1 MRRGELLKLPELK
14 VTETMRKTVREDQG
28 DQVLRCGRTPVWS
41 ATYYWFY
48 RAKKTGTVLEIDVFT
63 RDMIMNGTTYPKYR
77 VFLLGENKYYTY
89 DNLCEKWRTA
99 KIDNLSYMEG
109 WGEIQKGYWY
119 SDHKVWIREED
130 RKRITEF
137 CHNGKEEP
145 RAAIARWQ
153 SYSKDRKEIDE
164 IDSAMA
170 LVPELPKDFDE
181 FVDREVLTQYLFYDA
196 GRKVT
201 KGYCTHCEREVKIR
215 NPHYGD
221 AGECPSCRHPIT
233 YRSRKKG
240 GNVHTRG
247 YAGLLQKTKEGYV
260 YRYFEC
266 YRKFRN
272 GQKEDGG
279 HWELIR
285 ITYDRNLR
293 KIHEFEYEQYK
304 QTDWIR
310 WCYRDRW
317 RYYAKVAEHEAILYN
332 RNLKQILQGTPF
344 QYSAMERFVKHGKY
358 REKMYLDQYLEGY
371 RYMPG
376 IEQLVKCGFYRIV
389 KEKMQG
395 YNTGYLKKGE
405 RSCKKILGLN
415 GEYYQLLAGKNPS
428 VREYNT
434 TYEMQDRGLHP
445 TWQQV
450 QFFAKFPRNFT
461 RYIRHTTIHKM
472 ERYIKEVLGE
482 DERQAVDYHDYLKM
496 AEKLGY
502 NMRESWI
509 LFPKN
514 LEQRHEEL
522 IEESREREIKA
533 KEDLDN
539 KKDKKY
545 EKYRK
550 RDSYLEMETEQFVLR
565 LPKRIHEIRQE
576 GNAMHHCVATY
587 IDRVAKGE
595 TTILFLRKKQDPETP
610 FYTMEVN
617 NGVMIQCR
625 AKYNRPMTE
634 EVKEFVELFKRKK
647 LKRTERKAG

>member
-1 MRRGELLKLPELK
+1 MRRGELLKFPELK
-14 VTETMRKTVREDQG
+14 VTETMRKTARKDKG
-28 DQVLRCGRTPVWS
+28 HQVLRYRNAPVWS
-41 ATYYWFY
+41 ATFYWFY
-48 RAKKTGTVLEIDVFT
+48 RAKRTGNVLEIDVFT
-63 RDMIMNGTTYPKYR
+63 RDMILDGAAHPKYR
-77 VFLLGENKYYTY
+77 IFLLEENKYYTY
-89 DNLCEKWRTA
+89 DNLCKKWRTA
-99 KIDNLSYMEG
+99 KIDNLSYAEG
-109 WGEIQKGYWY
+109 WGETERGYWY
-119 SDHKVWIREED
+119 SDHKVWIQEEE
-130 RKRITEF
+130 RKLISEF

-153 SYSKDRKEIDE
+153 RYSENRKEFDK
-164 IDSAMA
+164 IDSEME
-170 LVPELPKDFDE
+170 LVPELPKDFDD
-181 FVDREVLTQYLFYDA
+181 FVDREVLHQYLFYDA

-201 KGYCTHCEREVKIR
+201 KGYCTHCRKEVKIQK
-215 NPHYGD
+215 PHYGET
-221 AGECPSCRHPIT
+221 GECPSCKHPIT

-240 GNVHTRG
+240 GNVHVRG

-272 GQKEDGG
+272 GQREEGG
-279 HWELIR
+279 YWETIR
-285 ITYDRNLR
+285 ITYDRNLK
-293 KIHEFEYEQYK
+293 KINEFEYEQYK
-304 QTDWIR
+304 QTDWVR
-310 WCYRDRW
+310 WCYRVG
-317 RYYAKVAEHEAILYN
+317 RYYAKVVENEAVLYN
-332 RNLKQILQGTPF
+332 RNLKQILKGTPF
-344 QYSAMERFVKHGKY
+344 QYSAMEYFVKHGQC
-358 REKMYLDQYLEGY
+358 REKMRLDQYLYGY
-371 RYMPG
+371 WRMPG

-389 KEKMQG
+389 KEELQG
-395 YNTGYLKKGE
+395 DRTEYLRKEE
-405 RSCKKILGLN
+405 RSCKKILGLS

-428 VREYNT
+428 TREYKT
-434 TYEMQDRGLHP
+434 TYEMQEHRLHP

-450 QFFAKFPRNFT
+450 QFFARFPRNFD
-461 RYIRHTTIHKM
+461 RYICYTSIHKM
-472 ERYIKEVLGE
+472 KRYIQEVLGE
-482 DERQAVDYHDYLKM
+482 DKRQAVDYHDYLKM
-496 AEKLGY
+496 AEELGY
-502 NMRESWI
+502 NMREPWI

-545 EKYRK
+545 EQYRK
-550 RDSYLEMETEQFVLR
+550 RDSYLEMETEQFLLR
-565 LPKRIHEIRQE
+565 LPKRIREIRQE

-595 TTILFLRKKQDPETP
+595 TTILLLRKKQDPETP

-625 AKYNRPMTE
+625 AKYNGDMTE

>member
-14 VTETMRKTVREDQG
+14 VTETMRKTVGEDQG
-28 DQVLRCGRTPVWS
+28 HQVLRCGRPPVWS

-63 RDMIMNGTTYPKYR
+63 RDMILAGTAHPEYR
-77 VFLLGENKYYTY
+77 LFLLEENKYYTY

-109 WGEIQKGYWY
+109 CEEIQQGYWY
-119 SDHKVWIREED
+119 SSRKVWIREED
-130 RKRITEF
+130 RKRISEF

-153 SYSKDRKEIDE
+153 NYSKGRKEIDE
-164 IDSAMA
+164 IDSEMA
-170 LVPELPKDFDE
+170 LVPELPKDFED
-181 FVDREVLTQYLFYDA
+181 FVDREVLPQYLFYDA

-201 KGYCTHCEREVKIR
+201 KGYCTHCR
-215 NPHYGD
+215 
-221 AGECPSCRHPIT
+221 
-233 YRSRKKG
+233 
-240 GNVHTRG
+240 
-247 YAGLLQKTKEGYV
+247 
-260 YRYFEC
+260 
-266 YRKFRN
+266 
-272 GQKEDGG
+272 
-279 HWELIR
+279 
-285 ITYDRNLR
+285 
-293 KIHEFEYEQYK
+293 
-304 QTDWIR
+304 
-310 WCYRDRW
+310 
-317 RYYAKVAEHEAILYN
+317 
-332 RNLKQILQGTPF
+332 
-344 QYSAMERFVKHGKY
+344 
-358 REKMYLDQYLEGY
+358 
-371 RYMPG
+371 
-376 IEQLVKCGFYRIV
+376 
-389 KEKMQG
+389 
-395 YNTGYLKKGE
+395 
-405 RSCKKILGLN
+405 
-415 GEYYQLLAGKNPS
+415 
-428 VREYNT
+428 
-434 TYEMQDRGLHP
+434 
-445 TWQQV
+445 
-450 QFFAKFPRNFT
+450 
-461 RYIRHTTIHKM
+461 
-472 ERYIKEVLGE
+472 KEVLGE
-482 DERQAVDYHDYLKM
+482 DKRGAVDYHDYLKM
-496 AEKLGY
+496 AEELGY

-625 AKYNRPMTE
+625 AKYNGDMTE

>member
-28 DQVLRCGRTPVWS
+28 HQVLRCGRPPVWS

-63 RDMIMNGTTYPKYR
+63 RDMILAGTAHPEYR
-77 VFLLGENKYYTY
+77 LFLLEENKYYTY

-109 WGEIQKGYWY
+109 CEEIQQGYWY
-119 SDHKVWIREED
+119 SSRKVWIREED
-130 RKRITEF
+130 QKRISEF
-137 CHNGKEEP
+137 CHNGKKEP

-153 SYSKDRKEIDE
+153 NYSKGRKEIDE
-164 IDSAMA
+164 IDSEMA
-170 LVPELPKDFDE
+170 LVPELPKDFDD
-181 FVDREVLTQYLFYDA
+181 FVDREVLPQYLFYDA

-201 KGYCTHCEREVKIR
+201 KGYCTHCGREVKIR

-221 AGECPSCRHPIT
+221 EGECPSCRHPIT

-240 GNVHTRG
+240 GNVHARG

-272 GQKEDGG
+272 GQKGDGG
-279 HWELIR
+279 YWELIR
-285 ITYDRNLR
+285 ITYDRNLK

-304 QTDWIR
+304 QTDWVR
-310 WCYRDRW
+310 WCCRDGW
-317 RYYAKVAEHEAILYN
+317 RYYAKVVEHEAILYN
-332 RNLKQILQGTPF
+332 RNLKQILKGTPF

-395 YNTGYLKKGE
+395 YNTGNLKKKE

-415 GEYYQLLAGKNPS
+415 GECYQLLAGKNPS
-428 VREYNT
+428 TREYNT
-434 TYEMQDRGLHP
+434 TYKMQEKGLHP

-450 QFFAKFPRNFT
+450 QFFARFPRNFT
-461 RYIRHTTIHKM
+461 RYIRYTTIHKM
-472 ERYIKEVLGE
+472 ERYIKEVLG
-482 DERQAVDYHDYLKM
+482 
-496 AEKLGY
+496 
-502 NMRESWI
+502 
-509 LFPKN
+509 
-514 LEQRHEEL
+514 
-522 IEESREREIKA
+522 
-533 KEDLDN
+533 
-539 KKDKKY
+539 
-545 EKYRK
+545 
-550 RDSYLEMETEQFVLR
+550 
-565 LPKRIHEIRQE
+565 
-576 GNAMHHCVATY
+576 C
-587 IDRVAKGE
+587 
-595 TTILFLRKKQDPETP
+595 
-610 FYTMEVN
+610 
-617 NGVMIQCR
+617 
-625 AKYNRPMTE
+625 
-634 EVKEFVELFKRKK
+634 
-647 LKRTERKAG
+647 